1 MRKDYLF
8 SLRLKQSDEGLM
20 LKQSAEGQ
28 FIQSETETE

>member
-8 SLRLKQSDEGLM
+8 SLRRKQSDEGLM
-20 LKQSAEGQ
+20 RKQSEEGQ